1 MQIFIFQ
8 GKWTSTCI
16 SVLPSICPEAGVIE
30 NTGFGGVIWQVYVKM
45 SRESD
50 FKEIER
56 TADWPS
62 ATEPKFIF
70 FGKLL
75 ASIVGYA

>member
-1 MQIFIFQ
+1 MTNSV
-8 GKWTSTCI
+8 GLKATSI
-16 SVLPSICPEAGVIE
+16 SLLPSILPEAGVIE
-30 NTGFGGVIWQVYVKM
+30 NTGFGGVIWQVYVKT

-50 FKEIER
+50 LRDIER

-70 FGKLL
+70 FGKLS
-75 ASIVGYA
+75 ASIVG